1 MQYVEVWF
9 MISACF
15 DMLLDIILVMQF
27 GLVHISAGD
36 LLRAEIA
43 TGSENGRKAKEF
55 MEKGMLVPDEI
66 VVMVLSF
73 FVVTTVYLLYHL
85 VKAICI
91 GFLLLVQKF
100 NLTPFSLIP
109 LFLL

>member
-9 MISACF
+9 MISTCF
-15 DMLLDIILVMQF
+15 DTLLDIKLVMQF

-43 TGSENGRKAKEF
+43 TGSENGKKAKEF

-66 VVMVLSF
+66 VVMVL
-73 FVVTTVYLLYHL
+73 
-85 VKAICI
+85 
-91 GFLLLVQKF
+91 FLITL
-100 NLTPFSLIP
+100 
-109 LFLL
+109 

>member
-1 MQYVEVWF
+1 MYHMEIWF
-9 MISACF
+9 IISICYEC
-15 DMLLDIILVMQF
+15 MLDVIFIMQF

-43 TGSENGRKAKEF
+43 TGSENGNKAKEF

-66 VVMVLSF
+66 VVMVLF
-73 FVVTTVYLLYHL
+73 
-85 VKAICI
+85 
-91 GFLLLVQKF
+91 
-100 NLTPFSLIP
+100 